1 MNTMKQEIRDTLL
14 NNILPFW
21 KSMKDDEY
29 GGYYGYK
36 SYDLVLDKKA
46 EKGCILNSRILWTF
60 SNAYMELK
68 EEELLS
74 YAKHAYL
81 FLKEHFYDRERGG
94 VYWSVTYKGEPLDT
108 TKHSYNMAF
117 AIYALSSYYDI
128 TKDEEALSLA
138 KELFA
143 LVEEKYRDEYGYQEA
158 LTVDFQ
164 PQSNEHLSE
173 NGVMADKTM
182 NTMLHLYEAYTELY
196 RVSAYEPA
204 AKEMRFILS
213 AFQKSIYEP
222 SKHRLGVFFDSK
234 MNSLIDLH
242 SYGHDIETAW
252 LLERGLEI
260 LGDEERHTS
269 MKPIFSDLEHEIL
282 KTAFDG
288 ESVAAEC
295 EEGKVLETRIWWV
308 QCEAIIGF
316 YNAYQKRK
324 EQKFLDAAFAV
335 WDYTKRY
342 FVDTR
347 EGSEWLNER
356 FYDKSINEEQPI
368 ASLWKCPYH
377 NARLCLEMMRRLP
390 DCEVA

>member
-1 MNTMKQEIRDTLL
+1 MKQEIKETLL

-21 KSMKDDEY
+21 ESMRDDEY

-60 SNAYMELK
+60 SNAYMLLK

-74 YAKHAYL
+74 YATHAYL

-108 TKHSYNMAF
+108 IKHSYNIAF

-138 KELFA
+138 KELFD
-143 LVEEKYRDEYGYQEA
+143 LVEEHYRDAYGYKEA
-158 LTVDFQ
+158 LTVDFK

-173 NGVMADKTM
+173 NGVMAEKTM

-196 RVSAYEPA
+196 RVSGYEPA
-204 AKEMRFILS
+204 AEQMRFILS
-213 AFQKSIYEP
+213 IFKERMYNPA
-222 SKHRLGVFFDSK
+222 KHRLEVFFDSE

-252 LLERGLEI
+252 LLERGLEV
-260 LGDEERHTS
+260 LNDKELHAS
-269 MKPIFSDLEHEIL
+269 MADFLSDLEHEIL
-282 KTAFDG
+282 RVAFDG

-295 EEGKVLETRIWWV
+295 EEGEVLQTRIWWV
-308 QCEAIIGF
+308 QCESIIGF
-316 YNAYQKRK
+316 YNAYQKQG
-324 EQKFLDAAFAV
+324 EQEFSDAVQAI
-335 WDYTKRY
+335 WDYTRTY
-342 FVDTR
+342 FVDKR
-347 EGSEWLNER
+347 AGSEWLNER
-356 FYDKSINEEQPI
+356 FYDKSINEELPV
-368 ASLWKCPYH
+368 ASPWKCPYH
-377 NARLCLEMMRRLP
+377 NARMCFEMMRRLP
-390 DCEVA
+390 D

>member
-1 MNTMKQEIRDTLL
+1 MKQEIMKQEIRDTLV

-36 SYDLVLDKKA
+36 GYDLVLDKKA

-60 SNAYMELK
+60 SNSYMELK
-68 EEELLS
+68 DESLLP

-94 VYWSVTYKGEPLDT
+94 VYWSVSYDGTPLDT
-108 TKHSYNMAF
+108 IKHSYNIAF
-117 AIYALSSYYDI
+117 AIYALSSYYSA
-128 TKDEEALSLA
+128 TGDEEALSLA
-138 KELFA
+138 KEFFG
-143 LVEEKYRDEYGYQEA
+143 LVENTYKDEYGYKEA

-173 NGVMADKTM
+173 NGVMAEKTM

-196 RVSAYEPA
+196 RVSGYEPA
-204 AKEMRFILS
+204 AEQMRFILTI
-213 AFQKSIYEP
+213 FKEKMYRPE
-222 SKHRLGVFFDSK
+222 KHRLEVFFDK
-234 MNSLIDLH
+234 QMNSLIDLH

-260 LGDEERHTS
+260 LKDEELHHS
-269 MKPIFSDLEHEIL
+269 MEAFLSDLEHEIV
-282 KTAFDG
+282 KVAFDG

-295 EEGKVLETRIWWV
+295 EEGNVLETRIWWV
-308 QCEAIIGF
+308 QCESIVGF
-316 YNAYQKRK
+316 YNAYQRNK
-324 EQKFLDAAFAV
+324 EQVFLDAAWAI
-335 WDYTKRY
+335 WNYTKTY
-342 FVDTR
+342 FVDKR

-356 FYDKSINEEQPI
+356 FYDKSINEELPV
-368 ASLWKCPYH
+368 ASSWKCPYH
-377 NARLCLEMMRRLP
+377 NARMCLEMMRRL
-390 DCEVA
+390 

>member
-1 MNTMKQEIRDTLL
+1 MKQEIKETLL

-21 KSMKDDEY
+21 ESMRDDEY

-60 SNAYMELK
+60 SNAYMLLK

-74 YAKHAYL
+74 YATHAYL

-108 TKHSYNMAF
+108 IKHSYNIAF

-138 KELFA
+138 KELFD
-143 LVEEKYRDEYGYQEA
+143 LVEEHYRDAYGYKEA
-158 LTVDFQ
+158 LTVDFK

-173 NGVMADKTM
+173 NGVMAEKTM

-196 RVSAYEPA
+196 RVSGYEPA
-204 AKEMRFILS
+204 AEQMRFILS
-213 AFQKSIYEP
+213 IFKERMYNPA
-222 SKHRLGVFFDSK
+222 KHRLEVFFDSE

-252 LLERGLEI
+252 LLERGLEV
-260 LGDEERHTS
+260 LNDKELHAS
-269 MKPIFSDLEHEIL
+269 MADFLSDLEHEIL
-282 KTAFDG
+282 RVAFDG

-295 EEGKVLETRIWWV
+295 EEGEVLQTRIWWV
-308 QCEAIIGF
+308 QCESIIGF
-316 YNAYQKRK
+316 YNAYQKRG
-324 EQKFLDAAFAV
+324 EQEFSDAVQAI
-335 WDYTKRY
+335 WDYTRTY
-342 FVDTR
+342 FVDKR
-347 EGSEWLNER
+347 AGSEWLNER
-356 FYDKSINEEQPI
+356 FYDKSINEELPV
-368 ASLWKCPYH
+368 ASPWKCPYH
-377 NARLCLEMMRRLP
+377 NARMCFEMMRRLP
-390 DCEVA
+390 D